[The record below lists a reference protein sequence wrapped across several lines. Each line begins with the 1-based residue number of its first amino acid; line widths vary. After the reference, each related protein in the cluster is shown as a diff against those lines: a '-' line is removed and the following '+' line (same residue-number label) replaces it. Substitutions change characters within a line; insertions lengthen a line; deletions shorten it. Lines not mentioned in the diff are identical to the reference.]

1 MIVVDQIF
9 LFLKYFEP
17 RSISLN
23 LIFLTT
29 IRQVILYQIQLPHSK
44 SILKLMLLI
53 SQLVFYHLQE
63 NNPQIFELNTCLMY
77 IHLAKNTQQTIYI
90 SMIQQLILYLT
101 EGSIYKPKYMI
112 FYTLLTSTLYTQAK
126 ACASIPLTCASILD
140 VDLCK
145 TVKDYNF
152 NNICQLS
159 QTTYDCEKIP
169 HTQIPCD
176 QYSNEYSCKHQAYK
190 CMWDGFEVG
199 HSFYS
204 EISESENT
212 DGNCIDFTCQYFNNR
227 ISCGPYADVSC
238 DWQNDECVE
247 VTKCEDFKTI
257 SGCIKSRLQYKC
269 AALVDGKVV
278 DQSKRVV
285 PDEINLQ
292 CLIED
297 CKHKLKMA
305 DCKFVNG
312 VQCIWRNNACSK
324 CSDYL
329 TYDSC
334 VKNQGQ
340 CYWNMNQCKNI
351 ECQLLSNPTMCN
363 FKKEQCR
370 WNQQKF
376 ECELNLEKADSHCY
390 EEYISTQSK
399 AFQKD
404 IILLMILILIY

>member
-1 MIVVDQIF
+1 MIDIDQIF
-9 LFLKYFEP
+9 LFLKYSEP
-17 RSISLN
+17 RLISLN

-29 IRQVILYQIQLPHSK
+29 IYQMVDLKYNYRIAKINSK
-44 SILKLMLLI
+44 FVLLV
-53 SQLVFYHLQE
+53 SQLVFQHIQE
-63 NNPQIFELNTCLMY
+63 NNPHLFTMNTCLN
-77 IHLAKNTQQTIYI
+77 IHSSCLLHTIDNIYLYDSI
-90 SMIQQLILYLT
+90 FALYLT
-101 EGSIYKPKYMI
+101 VDSVYKPKYMI
-112 FYTLLTSTLYTQAK
+112 FYTLLTSTLYIQTK
-126 ACASIPLTCASILD
+126 ACVSIPLTCASILD
-140 VDLCK
+140 VDLCT

-159 QTTYDCEKIP
+159 QTTSGCENIP

-176 QYSNEYSCKHQAYK
+176 QYYNEYSCKHQAYK

-212 DGNCIDFTCQYFNNR
+212 DGKCIDFTCQYFNNR

-340 CYWNMNQCKNI
+340 CYWKMNQCKNI

-363 FKKEQCR
+363 IKKEQCR

-390 EEYISTQSK
+390 EEYSSTQSK
-399 AFQKD
+399 AFKKN
-404 IILLMILILIY
+404 IIYQ